1 MSSTTIYLKLP
12 QVKEVYEPEVYL
24 GMIADVHS
32 SDRAAEAKAK
42 AVKITSF
49 SGKGKEA
56 VFVGNVM
63 ELVEKIEKTGQN
75 IQVDNV
81 GESDF
86 VVTYRAG
93 KKKSLVWEWMK
104 TAMVSAVAF
113 FGAAFAIMTFNN
125 DANVTDVFAKLYE
138 MIIGTRAGQPRRIL
152 EAQKYTLLLSLAY
165 TTALCLAGLL
175 LAAPFTHIFTPDPRV
190 SALAVTAIHIFSIG
204 VVPLAVQYVIVDGLN
219 GMGMMQFSL
228 PLSFFRKAVY
238 FAALFALPAA
248 FGAVSTFCAETI
260 SDLIPPLVTVLFYRR
275 KLGWIREQAL
285 SHRGPQGA

>member
-75 IQVDNV
+75 IQVDNI

-138 MIIGTRAGQPRRIL
+138 MIIGTRADGPTIL
-152 EAQKYTLLLSLAY
+152 EASYSVGLALGILLFFNHFASWKITVDPTPIEVEMRLYEENLNKTLIKNGGRKESGVDVSVSYTHLRA
-165 TTALCLAGLL
+165 
-175 LAAPFTHIFTPDPRV
+175 H
-190 SALAVTAIHIFSIG
+190 
-204 VVPLAVQYVIVDGLN
+204 
-219 GMGMMQFSL
+219 
-228 PLSFFRKAVY
+228 
-238 FAALFALPAA
+238 
-248 FGAVSTFCAETI
+248 ET
-260 SDLIPPLVTVLFYRR
+260 
-275 KLGWIREQAL
+275 
-285 SHRGPQGA
+285 

>member
-75 IQVDNV
+75 IQVDNI

-125 DANVTDVFAKLYE
+125 DANVTDVFAKLNE
-138 MIIGTRAGQPRRIL
+138 MIIDPGRTDEIL
-152 EAQKYTLLLSLAY
+152 EASTPWDWPWILLFFNHFASWKITVDPTPREVEMRLYEENLNKTLIKNGGRKES
-165 TTALCLAGLL
+165 GV
-175 LAAPFTHIFTPDPRV
+175 DV
-190 SALAVTAIHIFSIG
+190 S
-204 VVPLAVQYVIVDGLN
+204 
-219 GMGMMQFSL
+219 
-228 PLSFFRKAVY
+228 
-238 FAALFALPAA
+238 
-248 FGAVSTFCAETI
+248 
-260 SDLIPPLVTVLFYRR
+260 
-275 KLGWIREQAL
+275 
-285 SHRGPQGA
+285 

>member
-75 IQVDNV
+75 IQVDNL

-86 VVTYRAG
+86 V
-93 KKKSLVWEWMK
+93 VWEWMK

-125 DANVTDVFAKLYE
+125 DANVTDVFAKFYE
-138 MIIGTRAGQPRRIL
+138 MIIGTRADGPTIL
-152 EAQKYTLLLSLAY
+152 EASYSVGLALGILLFFNHFASWKITVDPTPIEVEMRLYEENLNKTLIKNGGRKES
-165 TTALCLAGLL
+165 GV
-175 LAAPFTHIFTPDPRV
+175 DV
-190 SALAVTAIHIFSIG
+190 S
-204 VVPLAVQYVIVDGLN
+204 
-219 GMGMMQFSL
+219 
-228 PLSFFRKAVY
+228 
-238 FAALFALPAA
+238 
-248 FGAVSTFCAETI
+248 
-260 SDLIPPLVTVLFYRR
+260 
-275 KLGWIREQAL
+275 
-285 SHRGPQGA
+285 

>member
-75 IQVDNV
+75 IQVDNI

-113 FGAAFAIMTFNN
+113 FGAAFAIMT
-125 DANVTDVFAKLYE
+125 DS
-138 MIIGTRAGQPRRIL
+138 
-152 EAQKYTLLLSLAY
+152 QKSL
-165 TTALCLAGLL
+165 
-175 LAAPFTHIFTPDPRV
+175 
-190 SALAVTAIHIFSIG
+190 
-204 VVPLAVQYVIVDGLN
+204 
-219 GMGMMQFSL
+219 
-228 PLSFFRKAVY
+228 
-238 FAALFALPAA
+238 
-248 FGAVSTFCAETI
+248 
-260 SDLIPPLVTVLFYRR
+260 
-275 KLGWIREQAL
+275 
-285 SHRGPQGA
+285 

>member
-75 IQVDNV
+75 IQVDNI

-104 TAMVSAVAF
+104 TACVRSGVF
-113 FGAAFAIMTFNN
+113 RGGVCHHDIQQRR
-125 DANVTDVFAKLYE
+125 NVTDVFAKLYE
-138 MIIGTRAGQPRRIL
+138 MIIGTGRTDRRSWSVLLRGTGPGDFIVLQPFRLL
-152 EAQKYTLLLSLAY
+152 EDHGGPYAHR
-165 TTALCLAGLL
+165 GG
-175 LAAPFTHIFTPDPRV
+175 D
-190 SALAVTAIHIFSIG
+190 
-204 VVPLAVQYVIVDGLN
+204 
-219 GMGMMQFSL
+219 
-228 PLSFFRKAVY
+228 
-238 FAALFALPAA
+238 AAL
-248 FGAVSTFCAETI
+248 
-260 SDLIPPLVTVLFYRR
+260 
-275 KLGWIREQAL
+275 
-285 SHRGPQGA
+285 RGELK

>member
-1 MSSTTIYLKLP
+1 MKPLKDYVEIIFAVLALAGLVFVFWYFLVAVPAKKAEQSGTFVMVPGTEMEVCRGTVTGVFKDHWGYGQKAVERMSSTTIYLKLP

-125 DANVTDVFAKLYE
+125 DANVTDVFAKFYE
-138 MIIGTRAGQPRRIL
+138 MIIGTRADGPTIL
-152 EAQKYTLLLSLAY
+152 EASYSVGLALGILLFFNHFASWKITVDPTPIEVEMRLYEENLNKTLIKNGGRKES
-165 TTALCLAGLL
+165 GV
-175 LAAPFTHIFTPDPRV
+175 DV
-190 SALAVTAIHIFSIG
+190 S
-204 VVPLAVQYVIVDGLN
+204 
-219 GMGMMQFSL
+219 
-228 PLSFFRKAVY
+228 
-238 FAALFALPAA
+238 
-248 FGAVSTFCAETI
+248 
-260 SDLIPPLVTVLFYRR
+260 
-275 KLGWIREQAL
+275 
-285 SHRGPQGA
+285 

>member
-32 SDRAAEAKAK
+32 CDRAAEAKAK

-56 VFVGNVM
+56 AFVGNVM

-75 IQVDNV
+75 IQVDNI

-93 KKKSLVWEWMK
+93 KKESLVWEWMK

-138 MIIGTRAGQPRRIL
+138 MIIGTRADGPTIL
-152 EAQKYTLLLSLAY
+152 EASYSVGLALGILLFFNHFASWKITVDPTPIEVEMRLYEENLNKTLIKNGGRKESEV
-165 TTALCLAGLL
+165 
-175 LAAPFTHIFTPDPRV
+175 DV
-190 SALAVTAIHIFSIG
+190 S
-204 VVPLAVQYVIVDGLN
+204 
-219 GMGMMQFSL
+219 
-228 PLSFFRKAVY
+228 
-238 FAALFALPAA
+238 
-248 FGAVSTFCAETI
+248 
-260 SDLIPPLVTVLFYRR
+260 
-275 KLGWIREQAL
+275 
-285 SHRGPQGA
+285 

>member
-75 IQVDNV
+75 IQVDNI

-138 MIIGTRAGQPRRIL
+138 MIIGTRADGPTITWISCPGFPANISRAFSSTSGSASIKTSSLSAMAHATRL
-152 EAQKYTLLLSLAY
+152 NASLAFF
-165 TTALCLAGLL
+165 
-175 LAAPFTHIFTPDPRV
+175 AP
-190 SALAVTAIHIFSIG
+190 
-204 VVPLAVQYVIVDGLN
+204 
-219 GMGMMQFSL
+219 
-228 PLSFFRKAVY
+228 
-238 FAALFALPAA
+238 
-248 FGAVSTFCAETI
+248 
-260 SDLIPPLVTVLFYRR
+260 
-275 KLGWIREQAL
+275 
-285 SHRGPQGA
+285 

>member
-75 IQVDNV
+75 IQVDNI

-93 KKKSLVWEWMK
+93 KKESLVWEWMK

-113 FGAAFAIMTFNN
+113 FGAGRAAPRSIITDTTMNQTSKMATSAIRTIKITRSPFRCQIYWSMRRKKGVQTQAARPRALAAAGATTPILMTRP
-125 DANVTDVFAKLYE
+125 ARGSRETSSRRAKK
-138 MIIGTRAGQPRRIL
+138 TPRRIRG
-152 EAQKYTLLLSLAY
+152 SRPH
-165 TTALCLAGLL
+165 CRRG
-175 LAAPFTHIFTPDPRV
+175 RWCR
-190 SALAVTAIHIFSIG
+190 S
-204 VVPLAVQYVIVDGLN
+204 VI
-219 GMGMMQFSL
+219 
-228 PLSFFRKAVY
+228 
-238 FAALFALPAA
+238 
-248 FGAVSTFCAETI
+248 
-260 SDLIPPLVTVLFYRR
+260 
-275 KLGWIREQAL
+275 
-285 SHRGPQGA
+285 

>member
-75 IQVDNV
+75 IQVDNI

-113 FGAAFAIMTFNN
+113 FGAAGPT
-125 DANVTDVFAKLYE
+125 
-138 MIIGTRAGQPRRIL
+138 IL
-152 EAQKYTLLLSLAY
+152 EASYSVGLALGILLFFNHFASWKITVDPTPIEVEMRLYEENLNKTLIKNGGRKES
-165 TTALCLAGLL
+165 GV
-175 LAAPFTHIFTPDPRV
+175 DV
-190 SALAVTAIHIFSIG
+190 S
-204 VVPLAVQYVIVDGLN
+204 
-219 GMGMMQFSL
+219 
-228 PLSFFRKAVY
+228 
-238 FAALFALPAA
+238 
-248 FGAVSTFCAETI
+248 
-260 SDLIPPLVTVLFYRR
+260 
-275 KLGWIREQAL
+275 
-285 SHRGPQGA
+285 

>member
-75 IQVDNV
+75 IQVDNI

-125 DANVTDVFAKLYE
+125 DE
-138 MIIGTRAGQPRRIL
+138 MIIGTRADGPTIL
-152 EAQKYTLLLSLAY
+152 EASYSVGLALGILLFFNHFASWKITVDPTPIEVEMRLYEENLNKTLIKNGGRKES
-165 TTALCLAGLL
+165 GV
-175 LAAPFTHIFTPDPRV
+175 DV
-190 SALAVTAIHIFSIG
+190 S
-204 VVPLAVQYVIVDGLN
+204 
-219 GMGMMQFSL
+219 
-228 PLSFFRKAVY
+228 
-238 FAALFALPAA
+238 
-248 FGAVSTFCAETI
+248 
-260 SDLIPPLVTVLFYRR
+260 
-275 KLGWIREQAL
+275 
-285 SHRGPQGA
+285 

>member
-113 FGAAFAIMTFNN
+113 FGAAFAFANAVGTGTF
-125 DANVTDVFAKLYE
+125 
-138 MIIGTRAGQPRRIL
+138 QP
-152 EAQKYTLLLSLAY
+152 LSSWWEFMMA
-165 TTALCLAGLL
+165 AL
-175 LAAPFTHIFTPDPRV
+175 LAVIT
-190 SALAVTAIHIFSIG
+190 AVLSNLTL
-204 VVPLAVQYVIVDGLN
+204 VLAVQRIGSTLTSVLGVMEPLTAVFVGILVFNEPFTPALVGGVILISSSVTLVMLGR
-219 GMGMMQFSL
+219 QVQAIARRFQ
-228 PLSFFRKAVY
+228 RKA
-238 FAALFALPAA
+238 A
-248 FGAVSTFCAETI
+248 
-260 SDLIPPLVTVLFYRR
+260 
-275 KLGWIREQAL
+275 
-285 SHRGPQGA
+285 